1 MSILGPQARTSADRQ
16 ADRAMLVRA
25 IATLGRFTLIEAIH
39 SRIAVAAVIVIL
51 VGAGFGRFTN
61 MLALTDS
68 SGIQA
73 ATLAALYRL
82 AAVFLVC
89 SFTIASV
96 VREHNDKGLELI
108 FSLPLPRAGY
118 LLGQCLGC
126 TLAAVVLAALFALP
140 LGFSAPWPALAAWAV
155 SLALELTLM
164 ASASLLC
171 ALTFTHVV
179 GSLAATAAFY
189 ALARVIGALLAIG
202 SGSVAPVESAAFQA
216 ASGILQVIATLL
228 PRLDLFTRTA
238 WLTGDAPPFADFGL
252 IALQSLVYTALLLAA
267 GFIDLMRKNV

>member
-1 MSILGPQARTSADRQ
+1 
-16 ADRAMLVRA
+16 MLVRA
-25 IATLGRFTLIEAIH
+25 IATVGRFTLIEAIH
-39 SRIAVAAVIVIL
+39 SRVALAALIVIL
-51 VGAGFGRFTN
+51 AGAGLGQFTN

-68 SGIQA
+68 TGIQA
-73 ATLAALYRL
+73 ATLAALYRM
-82 AAVFLVC
+82 AAVFLLC

-96 VREHNDKGLELI
+96 VREHNDKSLELT
-108 FSLPLPRAGY
+108 FSLPLPRAAY
-118 LLGQCLGC
+118 LLGKWLGC
-126 TLAAVVLAALFALP
+126 TLAAVVLAGLFALP

-179 GSLAATAAFY
+179 GSLTATAAFY
-189 ALARVIGALLAIG
+189 ALSRAMGALLAIG
-202 SGSVAPVESAAFQA
+202 SGSVAPLESAGFQA
-216 ASGILQVIATLL
+216 ANWMLQVIAALL

-238 WLTGDAPPFADFGL
+238 WLTGDGEPFADLGL
-252 IALQSLVYTALLLAA
+252 IALQSVVYTALLLAA

>member
-1 MSILGPQARTSADRQ
+1 
-16 ADRAMLVRA
+16 MLVRA
-25 IATLGRFTLIEAIH
+25 IATVGRFTLIEAVH
-39 SRIAVAAVIVIL
+39 SRVALAALLVIVVGSGLGQFTTML
-51 VGAGFGRFTN
+51 V
-61 MLALTDS
+61 LTDS
-68 SGIQA
+68 TGIQA

-82 AAVFLVC
+82 AAVFLLC

-96 VREHNDKGLELI
+96 VREHTDKSLELI

-118 LLGQCLGC
+118 LLGKWLGC

-140 LGFSAPWPALAAWAV
+140 LAFSAHWPALAAWGV

-189 ALARVIGALLAIG
+189 ALARVMGALLAIG
-202 SGSVAPVESAAFQA
+202 SGSVAPLESAGFQA
-216 ASGILQVIATLL
+216 ANMLLHGIATLL

-252 IALQSLVYTALLLAA
+252 IALQSLVYTTLLLAA

>member
-1 MSILGPQARTSADRQ
+1 
-16 ADRAMLVRA
+16 MLVRA
-25 IATLGRFTLIEAIH
+25 VVTLGRFTFIEAIH
-39 SRIAVAAVIVIL
+39 SRVAIAALLVIAVGSGL
-51 VGAGFGRFTN
+51 GQFTN

-68 SGIQA
+68 SGIEA
-73 ATLAALYRL
+73 ATLGALYRF

-108 FSLPLPRAGY
+108 FSLPMPRAGY
-118 LLGQCLGC
+118 LLGKWLGC
-126 TLAAVVLAALFALP
+126 TLAAVLLAALFTLP
-140 LGFSAPWPALAAWAV
+140 LAFSAPWSGLAAWGV

-164 ASASLLC
+164 VSASLLC

-179 GSLAATAAFY
+179 GSLTATAAFY
-189 ALARVIGALLAIG
+189 ALARAMGALLAIG
-202 SGSVAPVESAAFQA
+202 SGSVAPLESAGFQA
-216 ASGILQVIATLL
+216 ANTLLHAIAALL

-238 WLTGDAPPFADFGL
+238 WLTGDAPSFADLGL

>member
-1 MSILGPQARTSADRQ
+1 
-16 ADRAMLVRA
+16 MLVRA
-25 IATLGRFTLIEAIH
+25 VATLGRFTFIEAIH
-39 SRIAVAAVIVIL
+39 SRVAIAALLVIAL
-51 VGAGFGRFTN
+51 GSGLGQFTN

-68 SGIQA
+68 SGIQV

-82 AAVFLVC
+82 TAMFLVC
-89 SFTIASV
+89 SFTITSV

-118 LLGQCLGC
+118 LLGKWLGC
-126 TLAAVVLAALFALP
+126 TLTAVAMAALFALP
-140 LGFSAPWPALAAWAV
+140 LGLTAPWQAVAAWAV
-155 SLALELTLM
+155 SLALELMLM

-189 ALARVIGALLAIG
+189 ALARAMGALLAIG

-216 ASGILQVIATLL
+216 ANALLHGIAALL
-228 PRLDLFTRTA
+228 PRLDLFTRSA
-238 WLTGDAPPFADFGL
+238 WLTGDAQPFADFGL

>member
-1 MSILGPQARTSADRQ
+1 
-16 ADRAMLVRA
+16 MLVRA

-39 SRIAVAAVIVIL
+39 SRVALAALIVIL
-51 VGAGFGRFTN
+51 VGAGIGQFTN

-73 ATLAALYRL
+73 ATLAALYRM
-82 AAVFLVC
+82 AAVFLLC

-96 VREHNDKGLELI
+96 VREHNDKSLELI

-118 LLGQCLGC
+118 LLGKWLGC

-164 ASASLLC
+164 TSASLLC
-171 ALTFTHVV
+171 ALTFAHVV
-179 GSLAATAAFY
+179 GSLTATAAFY
-189 ALARVIGALLAIG
+189 ALARAMGALLAIG
-202 SGSVAPVESAAFQA
+202 SGSVAPLESAGFQT
-216 ASGILQVIATLL
+216 ASWILHVIATLL

-238 WLTGDAPPFADFGL
+238 WLTGDAPPFADLGL